1 VWGDVCSGRLAVV
14 AVPSDRARAC
24 GLLPR
29 LHGQMISEGPWL
41 PKNPPGSKT
50 RRTTFSDSSK
60 STGLE
65 IVIPQRQTDMFYQ
78 FSARPRFLRSQ
89 HSMQTSFIARMLH
102 EFIGAPAHHQLR
114 ELGWTE
120 EQNLRIDICWGAAD
134 LDRARSCAAKLVNLA
149 FACWSCTTPTTSQV
163 LAMYASSRP

>member
-1 VWGDVCSGRLAVV
+1 MGRCLFRASCCRGRSLRSG
-14 AVPSDRARAC
+14 
-24 GLLPR
+24 PR
-29 LHGQMISEGPWL
+29 LRAVAPTAWSDDLRRAVAAQ
-41 PKNPPGSKT
+41 NPPESKT